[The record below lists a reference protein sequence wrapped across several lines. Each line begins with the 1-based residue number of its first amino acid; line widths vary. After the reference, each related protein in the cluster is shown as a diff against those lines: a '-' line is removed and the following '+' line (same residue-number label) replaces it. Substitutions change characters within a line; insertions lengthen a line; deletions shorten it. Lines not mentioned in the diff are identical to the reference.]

1 MSKTTDLN
9 IDESMI
15 DTVLAGDIDFNGT
28 MRFSKELMIKG
39 KFEGDIDATGHLII
53 GPDANVK
60 ATIKAGVITNYG
72 RVTGNVTATER
83 LELFKDASLNG
94 DVDTPELVIENG
106 CRYNGKCAMPDK
118 KPHAPAEQ
126 SQPPQNQQNQQI
138 KK

>member
-1 MSKTTDLN
+1 MSKTATDLN

-28 MRFSKELMIKG
+28 MKFSKELMIKG
-39 KFEGDIDATGHLII
+39 RFEGDIDATGHLII

-72 RVTGNVTATER
+72 KVNGNVTATER
-83 LELFKDASLNG
+83 LELFKNASLTG

-106 CRYNGKCAMPDK
+106 CHYNGKCAMAEKKHEHHPIPENNQQKDK
-118 KPHAPAEQ
+118 K
-126 SQPPQNQQNQQI
+126 
-138 KK
+138 

>member
-1 MSKTTDLN
+1 MSKLTDLN

-53 GPDANVK
+53 GPDAFVK
-60 ATIKAGVITNYG
+60 ATIKAGLITNYG
-72 RVTGNVTATER
+72 KVIGNVTATER
-83 LELFKDASLNG
+83 LELFKDASLTG

-106 CRYNGKCAMPDK
+106 CRYNGKCAMPEK
-118 KPHAPAEQ
+118 KSHPAPET
-126 SQPPQNQQNQQI
+126 SQNPQNQQNQQN